1 MILLLGFIAYYM
13 IGLNPPLIKFFKF
26 LLVLVLFN
34 MVATSICFLIGTA
47 FHMLSVAN
55 LFASLIILFSM
66 LFGGFLL
73 NKDHIPVILSWL
85 QYISFFNYAF
95 EALIVN
101 ELEDMTLITQKMG
114 IDIQVPGRVLLST
127 FGFHS
132 NNFSK
137 DVTLLIFMLFLF
149 LTLSLIALK
158 FLVKE
163 RR

>member
-1 MILLLGFIAYYM
+1 M
-13 IGLNPPLIKFFKF
+13 IGLNPPIDKFLNF

-34 MVATSICFLIGTA
+34 MVATSICFLIGA
-47 FHMLSVAN
+47 SLPKLSIAN
-55 LFASLIILFSM
+55 LIASLLILFSM

-73 NKDHIPVILSWL
+73 NKDHIPGFLSWL
-85 QYISFFNYAF
+85 QYLSFFNYAF

-101 ELEDMTLITQKMG
+101 ELDDLTLVTQKMG
-114 IDIQVPGRVLLST
+114 LDIQVPGRVLLST
-127 FGFHS
+127 FGFHP
-132 NNFSK
+132 NDFAR
-137 DVTLLIFMLFLF
+137 DIIILTFMFIVC